1 MIQKHTW
8 RHKNASTVVLDV
20 ALILARLNFFYII
33 KTFRFHFSFE
43 QPLNKCELT
52 RGFCPQEHM
61 GDDTINL
68 KIKGGT
74 CKYPSLQFLIP
85 MAYRLKGGHNYT
97 PKLLFAVVVLTRQLT
112 KCNFK
117 KVRALTNTYMFPERL
132 TRSIWT
138 WNFRIDDTIPII
150 MVDCKCKIKYNN
162 IFYLN
167 IGCLWLLEVRL
178 NHTAFPWSGWW
189 C

>member
-85 MAYRLKGGHNYT
+85 MAYQLKGGHNYT
-97 PKLLFAVVVLTRQLT
+97 PKLLFAVVVLTRRLT

-117 KVRALTNTYMFPERL
+117 KVRALTNTYV
-132 TRSIWT
+132 SWK
-138 WNFRIDDTIPII
+138 D
-150 MVDCKCKIKYNN
+150 
-162 IFYLN
+162 
-167 IGCLWLLEVRL
+167 WLEASGLETL
-178 NHTAFPWSGWW
+178 E
-189 C
+189 

>member
-1 MIQKHTW
+1 MIYRRFFHRQRWYYDLMPWITCIDGINIMNIYNLLCKDTVTRDSKAHMTSQKCINCSV
-8 RHKNASTVVLDV
+8 RCRFDFGPVEF
-20 ALILARLNFFYII
+20 FFYII

-85 MAYRLKGGHNYT
+85 MAYRLRV
-97 PKLLFAVVVLTRQLT
+97 A
-112 KCNFK
+112 
-117 KVRALTNTYMFPERL
+117 
-132 TRSIWT
+132 
-138 WNFRIDDTIPII
+138 II
-150 MVDCKCKIKYNN
+150 IHQNS
-162 IFYLN
+162 FLQ
-167 IGCLWLLEVRL
+167 W
-178 NHTAFPWSGWW
+178 
-189 C
+189 

>member
-1 MIQKHTW
+1 
-8 RHKNASTVVLDV
+8 
-20 ALILARLNFFYII
+20 
-33 KTFRFHFSFE
+33 
-43 QPLNKCELT
+43 
-52 RGFCPQEHM
+52 M

-117 KVRALTNTYMFPERL
+117 KVNETDTYKVKIRNPTPANEQLHICDVTLGTVGTNVMCGVNKFNVTYI
-132 TRSIWT
+132 S
-138 WNFRIDDTIPII
+138 N
-150 MVDCKCKIKYNN
+150 V
-162 IFYLN
+162 
-167 IGCLWLLEVRL
+167 
-178 NHTAFPWSGWW
+178 S
-189 C
+189 

>member
-1 MIQKHTW
+1 M
-8 RHKNASTVVLDV
+8 LDV

-85 MAYRLKGGHNYT
+85 MAYRLKGGDNYT

-117 KVRALTNTYMFPERL
+117 KVRALTNTYV
-132 TRSIWT
+132 S
-138 WNFRIDDTIPII
+138 
-150 MVDCKCKIKYNN
+150 
-162 IFYLN
+162 
-167 IGCLWLLEVRL
+167 
-178 NHTAFPWSGWW
+178 
-189 C
+189 